1 MADTLTR
8 VEETP
13 GAQGRLLDT
22 VRSLVAAGAEERT
35 EWIRANIRKLMRD
48 TARDAIGISAL
59 SGVSATTVRA
69 FLNDTDS
76 SITNVLKIALTLGV
90 SLADLER
97 PPDAFAT
104 LLSERRRTASDGS
117 TS

>member
-1 MADTLTR
+1 M
-8 VEETP
+8 P

-22 VRSLVAAGAEERT
+22 VRELVSDGAEERAG
-35 EWIRANIRKLMRD
+35 WIRANIRSLMRE
-48 TARDAIGISAL
+48 TNRDAIGISAL

-76 SITNVLKIALTLGV
+76 SIMNVLKIALTLGV

-97 PPDAFAT
+97 TPDAFAT
-104 LLSERRRTASDGS
+104 LLAERRGRLEPGPMPPVG
-117 TS
+117 

>member
-1 MADTLTR
+1 VDDI
-8 VEETP
+8 P

-22 VRSLVAAGAEERT
+22 VRSLVSAGAEEHT
-35 EWIRANIRKLMRD
+35 DWIRTNIRELMRE
-48 TARDAIGISAL
+48 TGRDAIGISAL

-76 SITNVLKIALTLGV
+76 SITNVLKIALTLGL

-97 PPDAFAT
+97 PPDAFAKR
-104 LLSERRRTASDGS
+104 LAERRGGGGS
-117 TS
+117 TT